1 MKLTLSILQIGVMNI
16 LKSNFL
22 TYLFGNIIFGFTQW
36 FIIILILKLGT
47 KTELGTYTYSIA
59 IIAPLILFLSFGFN
73 TLVVTTD
80 NFKKSNYIKA
90 RWMVS
95 FIVICIY
102 MSVIVFFTGIS
113 RENYL
118 LIFFIGLSKMAEN
131 LYDIDYAFFIKDKM
145 HKYVGY
151 YKLILSFTQIGLI
164 IVCFYIYQNLVISFA
179 IYSITLL
186 LFNLI
191 KNRHQL
197 FVKEAFLI
205 SSFKLYKVG
214 IPISITLF
222 LSSLNTNIP
231 KYFIEFHNNIVA
243 VGIFSSFLTIYSAGN
258 TFFFSL
264 YNYVLPKAVKYKYDK
279 KYLKSLFIKIIGIG
293 ILSFSF
299 VQIINMTILENIIPL
314 IFNED
319 FLTYKFEIS
328 IVLLSSV
335 LVYVS
340 ILMDLFINGHN
351 KYKYNTYVQVFNV
364 FVVFLG
370 SFILI
375 NKLEVLGAVLTFSI
389 FSISVF
395 LLKTLLSVK
404 IIKGA
409 SYEV

>member
-1 MKLTLSILQIGVMNI
+1 MKN
-16 LKSNFL
+16 NFL
-22 TYLFGNIIFGFTQW
+22 TYLFGNIVFGFTQW

-47 KTELGTYTYSIA
+47 KIELGTYTYAIA

-80 NFKKSNYIKA
+80 TFKKSNYIKA

-95 FIVICIY
+95 FFVICIY
-102 MSVIVFFTGIS
+102 MSIIIFFTGIS

-118 LIFFIGLSKMAEN
+118 LIFFIGLSRMAEN
-131 LYDIDYAFFIKDKM
+131 LYDIDYAFFIKGKM

-151 YKLILSFTQIGLI
+151 YKLVLSFTQISLI
-164 IVCFYIYQNLVISFA
+164 IVCFYIYNNLVVSFA
-179 IYSITLL
+179 IYSLTLL
-186 LFNLI
+186 FFNLI

-197 FVKEAFLI
+197 FVKEEFFI
-205 SSFKLYKVG
+205 KSFKLYKVG

-231 KYFIEFHNNIVA
+231 KYFIEFHNNIIA

-264 YNYVLPKAVKYKYDK
+264 YNYILPKVVKDKYDK
-279 KYLKSLFIKIIGIG
+279 KYLKKLFIKIIGIG
-293 ILSFSF
+293 IFSICF

-319 FLTYKFEIS
+319 FLNYKLEIS
-328 IVLLSSV
+328 LVLLSSV
-335 LVYVS
+335 LVYIS
-340 ILMDLFINGHN
+340 ILMDLFINSHN

-364 FVVFLG
+364 LVVLLG
-370 SFILI
+370 SFLLI

-389 FSISVF
+389 FSILVF

-409 SYEV
+409 CYEV